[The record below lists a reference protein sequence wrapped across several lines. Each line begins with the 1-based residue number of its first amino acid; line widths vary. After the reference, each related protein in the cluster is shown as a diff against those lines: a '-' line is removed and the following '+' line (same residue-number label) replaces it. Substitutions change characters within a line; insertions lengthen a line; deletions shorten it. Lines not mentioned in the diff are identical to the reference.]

1 MEQVVEVTGER
12 AEGAVSAEEQ
22 VKELSLEV
30 LAKVGG
36 GIIDLHY

>member
-22 VKELSLEV
+22 VLELSVEM

-36 GIIDLHY
+36 GIINVSL